1 MDDEE
6 KAVQLYEARLQRDI
20 QEIELEIKMLY
31 DSKLAL
37 QRLLLE
43 VRNRDRS
50 LPVVRRR
57 NSTDRVMIETA
68 IRRTLYGKN
77 FVRSRNI
84 YDEVKKV
91 SHNLKHSTFRSHLHR
106 MKEKGLIS
114 QHGRGAWKLI

>member
-6 KAVQLYEARLQRDI
+6 KATQLYEARLQRDI
-20 QEIELEIKMLY
+20 QKIELEIKMLY

-50 LPVVRRR
+50 LPVVKRR

-77 FVRSRNI
+77 FVKSRNI